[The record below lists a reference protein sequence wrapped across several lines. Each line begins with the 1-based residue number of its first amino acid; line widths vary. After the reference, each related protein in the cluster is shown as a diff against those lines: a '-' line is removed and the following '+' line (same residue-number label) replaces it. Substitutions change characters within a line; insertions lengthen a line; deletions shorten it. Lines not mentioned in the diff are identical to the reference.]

1 MQSISQVMVSLFQG
15 EFETY
20 MDEMCY
26 DYIFEQMMPAVLP
39 MVVSAHNLNDKEID
53 AEMEKNLHEEALDLC
68 KLILNDL
75 VKDQTRRNYS

>member
-1 MQSISQVMVSLFQG
+1 
-15 EFETY
+15 
-20 MDEMCY
+20 
-26 DYIFEQMMPAVLP
+26 MMPAVLP